1 MISSFNCNKRFF
13 FLFVKSFS
21 VSPGESLI
29 FDNVNR
35 SPDPL
40 PSGAVGMATTI
51 TDVGAI
57 GASNAGLLP
66 LQVQFIKN
74 LIDESLDEFRYK
86 I

>member
-1 MISSFNCNKRFF
+1 M
-13 FLFVKSFS
+13 FVKSFS

-66 LQVQFIKN
+66 FQVQFIKN